1 MVFAT
6 TRVVKV
12 CSVGLLEQGY
22 VGLRRALRQYFF
34 FSSRRRHTR
43 YWRDWSSDVCS
54 SDLALGRMERNARS
68 LLEMVND
75 MLEYSRLEAGQ
86 SALHIETLEV
96 KDALEEVA
104 ALFEPEARE
113 KKIVLRVETDER
125 LGRVRTD
132 RRKLA
137 QVVSCLVSNAL
148 KFTSSGS
155 VTVSAGAAEGDRWYM
170 EVTDTGIGISSDAL
184 AYIFDRFRQ
193 VDDRLT
199 RSYNGV
205 GLGLAITRRIVEL
218 LEGEITVE
226 TKQNEG
232 SRFRVTW
239 PREARPRTGTGSLVM
254 QQQPSKPSA
263 TPEDAQRRLRAV

>member
-1 MVFAT
+1 
-6 TRVVKV
+6 
-12 CSVGLLEQGY
+12 
-22 VGLRRALRQYFF
+22 
-34 FSSRRRHTR
+34 
-43 YWRDWSSDVCS
+43 
-54 SDLALGRMERNARS
+54 
-68 LLEMVND
+68 
-75 MLEYSRLEAGQ
+75 
-86 SALHIETLEV
+86 
-96 KDALEEVA
+96 
-104 ALFEPEARE
+104 
-113 KKIVLRVETDER
+113 
-125 LGRVRTD
+125 
-132 RRKLA
+132 
-137 QVVSCLVSNAL
+137 
-148 KFTSSGS
+148 
-155 VTVSAGAAEGDRWYM
+155 VTVSAGGAEGDRWFM

-254 QQQPSKPSA
+254 PKPAAPS
-263 TPEDAQRRLRAV
+263 EDAQRRLRAV